1 MKLYQ
6 LSALNVIISWLE
18 QPIKPKVTSE
28 RIQSGT
34 RSFFPPRSP
43 CLQSHKKLVDE
54 GVHLHITATQAAE
67 QLVEGVLPRVS
78 DVDGTVRR

>member
-6 LSALNVIISWLE
+6 LLVLNVIISWLE
-18 QPIKPKVTSE
+18 QLVQADSYIKTHPIGNTKL
-28 RIQSGT
+28 
-34 RSFFPPRSP
+34 FPPRSP
-43 CLQSHKKLVDE
+43 CLQSRKKLLDE

-78 DVDGTVRR
+78 DV